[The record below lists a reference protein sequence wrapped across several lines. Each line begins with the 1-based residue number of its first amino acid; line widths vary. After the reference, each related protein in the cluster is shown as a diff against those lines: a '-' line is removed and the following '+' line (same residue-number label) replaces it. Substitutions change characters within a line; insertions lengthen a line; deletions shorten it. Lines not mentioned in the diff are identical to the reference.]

1 MIIIELACLGVR
13 SFHQVTKLSLKQGLN
28 VISGQT
34 GAGKT
39 TLVECL
45 QVLLFG
51 APPETLGLPS
61 IPAGNASQAAVTVKV
76 RTGEIYRV
84 IRDFGKGMTQTL
96 IWNTGTR
103 AFAPIVAGAS
113 GDPWSAEFDGLPLS
127 EVRSASVWSP
137 RSALPTGAA
146 SDAPSWNA
154 DDASPSSSPALAA
167 LTAEERAAK
176 VSRLAELQGRLA
188 RAEQAAQSADEQA
201 NAAAREAESRR
212 RLGTLDALAVR
223 RQDAAA
229 RKDEMDPFLQGPEN
243 LDALL
248 DAYIKAVP
256 AVEQERTEL
265 AEQADALAVRVEEA
279 DGKPFLKTPMF
290 HAGAGLTGLSFV
302 IALIV
307 PMEGWYR
314 AIFFLGLLAGLGLL
328 VTSLV
333 MDFRR
338 QAAKRAA
345 ESALAENRKKSAK
358 LDDRL
363 KRPYAALV
371 ALIAQTKSEDAD
383 TFKAKRRAAKEWAA
397 GMQAFDQEATA
408 ILGGKTRADLET
420 EWQSAK
426 TRVAAFVRERGEDA
440 DVESLRDAIR
450 LLTRELDAA
459 PASSPAPNP
468 PPPQSTPSPGA
479 GLAPLRDHAADI
491 ARCVTALS
499 GGRIDAV
506 CEQNGS
512 VCVTRRG
519 SPDRVPLDALSS
531 GEALVA
537 RLAVALGA
545 WTARR
550 SGLGMP
556 LILDDP
562 LSGLDPEG
570 RAALINALAVT
581 AGERQILL
589 FTNAPVPAAAGIT
602 QIALSAA

>member
-1 MIIIELACLGVR
+1 M
-13 SFHQVTKLSLKQGLN
+13 
-28 VISGQT
+28 
-34 GAGKT
+34 
-39 TLVECL
+39 
-45 QVLLFG
+45 
-51 APPETLGLPS
+51 
-61 IPAGNASQAAVTVKV
+61 
-76 RTGEIYRV
+76 
-84 IRDFGKGMTQTL
+84 
-96 IWNTGTR
+96 
-103 AFAPIVAGAS
+103 
-113 GDPWSAEFDGLPLS
+113 
-127 EVRSASVWSP
+127 
-137 RSALPTGAA
+137 
-146 SDAPSWNA
+146 
-154 DDASPSSSPALAA
+154 
-167 LTAEERAAK
+167 
-176 VSRLAELQGRLA
+176 VSRLVALQGRLA
-188 RAEQAAQSADEQA
+188 RAEQAARSADEQT
-201 NAAAREAESRR
+201 NAAAQETESRR
-212 RLGTLDALAVR
+212 RLAALDALAAR

-229 RKDEMDPFLQGPEN
+229 RTDEMAPFLQGAEN

-265 AEQADALAVRVEEA
+265 AEQADELAIRVEA
-279 DGKPFLKTPMF
+279 AGGKPFLKTPMF
-290 HAGAGLTGLSFV
+290 HAGAGLTGLSFF

-314 AIFFLGLLAGLGLL
+314 AIFFVGLLAGLGLL
-328 VTSLV
+328 VASLV

-345 ESALAENRKKSAK
+345 ESALASNRKKTAK

-363 KRPYAALV
+363 QRPYAALV

-397 GMQAFDQEATA
+397 GMQAFDQEETA
-408 ILGGKTRADLET
+408 MLGGKTRADLQT

-426 TRVAAFVRERGEDA
+426 ARADALVRERGEDA
-440 DVESLRDAIR
+440 DVDSLRDAIR

-468 PPPQSTPSPGA
+468 PSPQSTPSPGA

-531 GEALVA
+531 GEALMA

-562 LSGLDPEG
+562 LSGLDPQG

-589 FTNAPVPAAAGIT
+589 LTNAPVPAAAGIT

>member
-13 SFHQVTKLSLKQGLN
+13 SFRQVTKLPLQPGLN
-28 VISGQT
+28 VIAGRT
-34 GAGKT
+34 GTGKT

-45 QVLLFG
+45 QVLVFG

-61 IPAGNASQAAVTVKV
+61 IPSGNPSQAAVTVKL
-76 RTGEIYRV
+76 RTGEMYRV
-84 IRDFGKGMTQTL
+84 IRDFGKGMMQTL
-96 IWNTGTR
+96 IWNTDTR
-103 AFAPIVAGAS
+103 AFAPVTAGAS
-113 GDPWSAEFDGLPLS
+113 GDPWTAEFDGLTLS
-127 EVRSASVWSP
+127 EARSASVWSP
-137 RSALPTGAA
+137 HSALATGAV

-154 DDASPSSSPALAA
+154 DDVSPSVPALAA

-176 VSRLAELQGRLA
+176 VSRLVELHGRLT

-212 RLGTLDALAVR
+212 RLAALDGLAAR

-229 RKDEMDPFLQGPEN
+229 RQDEMAPFLQGPEN

-265 AEQADALAVRVEEA
+265 AEQAGELANRLEEA
-279 DGKPFLKTPMF
+279 GGKPFLKTPMF
-290 HAGAGLTGLSFV
+290 HAGAGVTGLSFL

-314 AIFFLGLLAGLGLL
+314 AIFFVGLLTGLGLL

-338 QAAKRAA
+338 QAAKAAA
-345 ESALAENRKKSAK
+345 ESALAENRKKAAK

-371 ALIAQTKSEDAD
+371 ALIAQTKSGDAD

-397 GMQAFDQEATA
+397 GMQAFDQEETA
-408 ILGGKTRADLET
+408 ILGGKTRMELQT
-420 EWQSAK
+420 EWQAAK
-426 TRVAAFVRERGEDA
+426 ARADALVRERGEDA

-459 PASSPAPNP
+459 PATPPAPNP
-468 PPPQSTPSPGA
+468 PPAQSTPSSGA
-479 GLAPLRDHAADI
+479 GFAPLRDHAADI
-491 ARCVTALS
+491 GRCVTALS

-506 CEQNGS
+506 CEQSGS

-531 GEALVA
+531 GEALMA

-545 WTARR
+545 WTARHK
-550 SGLGMP
+550 GLGLP

-562 LSGLDPEG
+562 LSGLDPQG
-570 RAALINALAVT
+570 RTALINALAAA

-589 FTNAPVPAAAGIT
+589 LTNAPVPATAGIT